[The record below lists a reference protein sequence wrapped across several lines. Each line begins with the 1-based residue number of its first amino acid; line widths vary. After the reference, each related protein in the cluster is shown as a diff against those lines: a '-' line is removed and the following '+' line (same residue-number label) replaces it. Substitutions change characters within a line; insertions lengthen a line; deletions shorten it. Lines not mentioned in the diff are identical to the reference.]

1 MQLEYLMLL
10 LVLGLLWNA
19 AVFFVY
25 WMDKEAARNGD
36 WRVRES
42 HLLLLAFAGGGAG
55 ALAAQRMLR
64 HKTRKPPFVVAL
76 PLFFMLQLAWLV
88 VAIAAPDALV
98 SVWQK
103 LAG

>member
-1 MQLEYLMLL
+1 MQLGYFPHF

-19 AVFFVY
+19 VVFFVY
-25 WMDKEAARNGD
+25 WMDKEAARNGE

-42 HLLLLAFAGGGAG
+42 LLLLLAFAGGGAG

-76 PLFFMLQLAWLV
+76 PLFFILQLAWIV

-98 SVWQK
+98 TVWQT
-103 LAG
+103 LTS